1 MISMEQTRTYLAVLA
16 KVMQEKPSKNNLG
29 RDSYNELYRIINSEF
44 KNTLQKSSFPNTPD
58 ITQKLD
64 ELTDSMESLFLCPD
78 VIGKTCVLI
87 SNYGT
92 NKIFE
97 QLASVFLNGRFIF
110 EIYNVFSQIPIVI
123 LDSDQDSIEVINYA
137 NERKFLTVAEYKL
150 LVIESN
156 RRKIALNKII
166 KVFIIKTTLRAS
178 NFCFISDNSYM
189 IAGQMFERTI
199 SHRVLYLNQQG
210 IERVAVKRL
219 YAYDALVVDEKN
231 LEVVKKDRRFSNK
244 HIIES
249 GKLAEYFMENGYLL
263 LYGYLEHYKSIEA
276 EILGFYS
283 CQYKQ
288 TKDTLQEV
296 LGDIVRL
303 GNNNNNNTIRAI
315 RNHEE
320 NKKQRLEKEKQEIE
334 NILLQ
339 IEKLVVK
346 ISHEIDD
353 TLTDN
358 KHVSAKTYN
367 SVFKTLFFNGENSA
381 TAQYVLSKLV
391 SYGYQD
397 TRLVECY
404 IKSVSGQAVTW
415 NIYDIHK
422 GEWAKAKMLLHICD
436 LQKVPKVYLENWVK
450 VLGNRISTGKEYY
463 AKAMISNF
471 DDQITYLMESFDE
484 GYEQAGYAL
493 LDFYKYGYGN
503 VNLMSLVNALVP
515 EACMILAEQNS
526 EERGVYNRLI
536 SLDDPR
542 FVYYKL
548 AATKQYA
555 PAIGEIVDVIYKSRF
570 SNAFQY
576 QRGSENDLK
585 NKEAIENGYA
595 ICQLCRFLI
604 DRMYNV
610 QHYSE
615 VLGVVLFCLNVNH
628 SESMSL
634 LAKSPSGISYY
645 CRGNMYEFGAGVSKD
660 LEKALSYYET
670 AQSLGWRSELL
681 TKRKTSCKQKIKRKQ
696 EKENSSNYY
705 QSTQSYSSSYHSTGS
720 YSDDGCFPAGTK
732 ILMGDYT
739 YKNIEELVIG
749 DLVVAYDHY
758 KGNWC
763 KELVVANV
771 HNECKE
777 DNWDVISL
785 EFSKGKTL
793 DIVNEHGIYDV
804 TLNKYVLI
812 SKKSVNN
819 LIGHEFL
826 AVKGGISESVELLSY
841 SIRNELCYFY
851 APISKMHLNVVAND
865 FLTMPP
871 TELTLSLFPLNHEMK
886 YDLSLTDKLGTT
898 PYEKLEKYI
907 TKKEYDEL
915 PCKYLEIILAH
926 NPGCDVKSFVN
937 IMNLYRS

>member
-1 MISMEQTRTYLAVLA
+1 MISMEQTKNYLAVLA
-16 KVMQEKPSKNNLG
+16 KVMQEKPSKNNME
-29 RDSYNELYRIINSEF
+29 RNTYYELYRIINSEF
-44 KNTLQKSSFPNTPD
+44 KSTLQKSSFPNAPD
-58 ITQKLD
+58 IAQKMD

-78 VIGKTCVLI
+78 IIGKTCVSI

-97 QLASVFLNGRFIF
+97 QLASVFMNGRFIF
-110 EIYNVFSQIPIVI
+110 EIYNIFSQIPLVI
-123 LDSDQDSIEVINYA
+123 LDSDQDSIEAINYA
-137 NERKFLTVAEYKL
+137 NERISLTVAEYKL

-156 RRKIALNKII
+156 RKKIALNKII
-166 KVFIIKTTLRAS
+166 KVFIIKTTLRIS
-178 NFCFISDNSYM
+178 NFCIISDNSYM
-189 IAGQMFERTI
+189 VAGKMFERAI

-210 IERVAVKRL
+210 IERVIVKRL

-231 LEVVKKDRRFSNK
+231 LETVKKDRRFSNRT
-244 HIIES
+244 IVES
-249 GKLAEYFMENGYLL
+249 NKLAEHLVEESYPL

-276 EILGFYS
+276 EILGYYS
-283 CQYKQ
+283 RQYKQ
-288 TKDTLQEV
+288 NQNTLREI

-303 GNNNNNNTIRAI
+303 GNSNNNTIQAI
-315 RNHEE
+315 RNFEE

-334 NILLQ
+334 SILSQ
-339 IEKLVVK
+339 IEKLVVQ

-353 TLTDN
+353 ILTEN
-358 KHVSAKTYN
+358 KRITTKTYN
-367 SVFKTLFFNGENSA
+367 SVFKTLFFNGENST

-391 SYGYQD
+391 SYGYKD
-397 TRLVECY
+397 TELVECY
-404 IKSVSGQAVTW
+404 IKSLFGQKVTW
-415 NIYDIHK
+415 NAYDVNK
-422 GEWAKAKMLLHICD
+422 GEWAKAKMLLQICD
-436 LQKVPKVYLENWVK
+436 LQVVPKVYLENWVK

-471 DDQITYLMESFDE
+471 DDQITFLMESFDE

-503 VNLMSLVNALVP
+503 VNLMRLVNALVP

-526 EERGVYNRLI
+526 SERGVYNHLV
-536 SLDDPR
+536 SLDDQR

-555 PAIGEIVDVIYKSRF
+555 PAIGAIVDAIYESRF
-570 SNAFQY
+570 SNAFQF
-576 QRGSENDLK
+576 QRDSENDLK
-585 NKEAIENGYA
+585 NKEALENGYA

-604 DRMYNV
+604 DKMYNV

-628 SESMSL
+628 SESMTL
-634 LAKSPSGISYY
+634 LAKSHSGISYY

-660 LEKALSYYET
+660 LEKALSFYET
-670 AQSLGWRSELL
+670 AQTLGWKSEQL
-681 TKRKTSCKQKIKRKQ
+681 TKRKASCKQKIKRKQ
-696 EKENSSNYY
+696 EKENSTNYY

-720 YSDDGCFPAGTK
+720 YSDDGCFAAGTK

-739 YKNIEELVIG
+739 YKNVEKLSVG
-749 DLVVAYDHY
+749 DLVIVYDHY
-758 KGNWC
+758 KGVWC
-763 KELVVANV
+763 KELIVANV

-777 DNWDVISL
+777 SNWDVISL
-785 EFSKGKTL
+785 EFSKGKSL
-793 DIVNEHGIYDV
+793 DIVNAHGLYDL

-812 SKKSVNN
+812 SKMSVDN
-819 LIGHEFL
+819 LIGHEF
-826 AVKGGISESVELLSY
+826 VTVIGDKIERVELISY
-841 SIRNELCYFY
+841 SIWKEICRFY

-871 TELTLSLFPLNHEMK
+871 IDLTLNLFPLNNEMK
-886 YDLSLTDKLGTT
+886 YDFSLIDKFGIT
-898 PYEKLEKYI
+898 PYEKLKDFI

-915 PCKYLEIILAH
+915 PCKYLDIILAH
-926 NPGCDVKSFVN
+926 NPESDMKSFTE